1 MNDIRTAIENMLT
14 LDQVCRMFNKSTT
27 TIYLWRKH
35 RAMPSIRM
43 PTQASPLLFDETE
56 IRAWAKKTG
65 KAIQADPG
73 PATA

>member
-1 MNDIRTAIENMLT
+1 MDDIRTAMKNMLT

-35 RAMPSIRM
+35 RAMPSISM
-43 PTQASPLLFDETE
+43 PTQASPLLFDEAE

-65 KAIQADPG
+65 KAIINDPE
-73 PATA
+73 PAAA